1 MFRQVRT
8 HIEIKTS
15 TSGVSTLLDEVASS
29 LDDAS
34 KGWLADDI
42 GIGISIG
49 KKPLPLGVLVA

>member
-1 MFRQVRT
+1 MFCQVKT

-15 TSGVSTLLDEVASS
+15 ISRIGTLLDEVGSS
-29 LDDAS
+29 LDDAR

-49 KKPLPLGVLVA
+49 